1 MRPPYPVDVVPLL
14 PKFLSGKR
22 LPADWIPRAAQE
34 LGIDRPAILMALLI
48 ERAGD
53 AGLPE
58 RSAYSVYTTKLDA
71 SAPALAA
78 AQGAGLIAKRGERWH
93 ATDAG
98 RDLAARLRGASDEH
112 LGAIAKERGGEL
124 ARLADLLE
132 RAFQASVKA
141 PEPGVK
147 DRLPLGLGFRR
158 AHQASNALAA
168 VDQAVYGL
176 WMFRDDCHIAAWRS
190 KGFDGPTLDV
200 LTRLWR
206 EGPATR
212 EELVPVLMQQRPE
225 DVDAA
230 LERLRHDGHLEPGS
244 LRLTDRG
251 RSDRDAIE
259 AETDRLFF
267 TPWPEDVGAEGAW
280 IRDRLEEAVAA
291 IT

>member
-1 MRPPYPVDVVPLL
+1 MRQPYPVDVVPLL

-78 AQGAGLIAKRGERWH
+78 AQGAGLIAKRDERWH

-98 RDLAARLRGASDEH
+98 RDLAGRLRRASDEH
-112 LGAIAKERGGEL
+112 LGSLAAER
-124 ARLADLLE
+124 ADDFRRLADLLE
-132 RAFQASVKA
+132 RAFQASVRA
-141 PEPGVK
+141 PEPAVK
-147 DRLPLGLGFRR
+147 ERLPLGLGFRR
-158 AHQASNALAA
+158 AHQASSPLAA

-176 WMFRDDCHIAAWRS
+176 WMFRDDCHIAAWRGQ
-190 KGFDGPTLDV
+190 GFDGPTLDV

-212 EELVPVLMQQRPE
+212 DELVPLLVQQRPE

-230 LERLRHDGHLEPGS
+230 LERLRRDGRVEPGS
-244 LRLTDRG
+244 LRLTARG

-259 AETDRLFF
+259 SETDRLFF
-267 TPWPEDVGAEGAW
+267 APWPEAVGAEGPW
-280 IRDRLEEAVAA
+280 IRERLEEAVAA
-291 IT
+291 IS